1 MKVDTAYKFTPQP
14 PLSQP
19 AAKQTD
25 SNKSGTQVE
34 LSSSAQVKA
43 SGAPVDQGRIAE
55 IKAAI
60 AEGRFRVNPEAI
72 ADSLIRT
79 AQEMIAVERRV

>member
-1 MKVDTAYKFTPQP
+1 MKVDSAYKFAPTPPAHQ
-14 PLSQP
+14 
-19 AAKQTD
+19 AAKPAE
-25 SNKSGTQVE
+25 SSGEQVK
-34 LSSSAQVKA
+34 LSGAAQIKA

-60 AEGRFRVNPEAI
+60 AEGRFRINPEAI

-79 AQEMIAVERRV
+79 AQEMIDVQRRA